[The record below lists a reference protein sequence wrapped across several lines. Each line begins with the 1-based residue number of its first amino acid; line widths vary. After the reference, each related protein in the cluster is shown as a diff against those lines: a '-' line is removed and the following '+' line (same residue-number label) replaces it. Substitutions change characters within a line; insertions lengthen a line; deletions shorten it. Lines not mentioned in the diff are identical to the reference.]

1 MVLKSRTAKAGGNK
15 RRQVKESME
24 EMTASEVLR
33 LWEYLRAKGWTGD
46 EIIALVVAIAGR

>member
-1 MVLKSRTAKAGGNK
+1 MEALRETPY
-15 RRQVKESME
+15 ME